1 MVSLRW
7 KNYSACLAP
16 LLARVSCL
24 PSRRSLLPM
33 LPLNPYLQMSGICIQ
48 SLFSLI
54 ESCILTRNFLCLS
67 LVIPWRKNIVKIT
80 CKQQDLSRGLLAV
93 SHAVS
98 SRSTLPILSNILLT
112 TDHGRLK
119 LSATNLEI
127 GINCWVDAQIEEE
140 GTTTVPAKLL
150 TDFVSSLP
158 QTPVEIALIEDTNTL
173 NVKSLGSNAN
183 IKGLDASEFPLI
195 PIAEVAFAA
204 ADDDSRPVLTG
215 VLVQVGGEK
224 ITFAAADAFR
234 LAVRVAALPGDDHP
248 RGDILIPARTLT
260 ELARILPSE
269 GFVEMIVTPNRS
281 QVLFHTQNLD
291 LVSRLIDGTFP
302 NFRQIIPKE
311 HSTRAV
317 VETKQF
323 AEAIKRAAL
332 FARDSSNITRVKIN
346 PGENDGLEPGSITV
360 EATAEDLG
368 DNTST
373 INAAV
378 DGAELQI
385 IFNVKYLADVLTV
398 IGTPE
403 VALEANATTKPG
415 VIRPVGADDYTYV
428 IMPMHIN
435 R

>member
-1 MVSLRW
+1 M
-7 KNYSACLAP
+7 
-16 LLARVSCL
+16 
-24 PSRRSLLPM
+24 
-33 LPLNPYLQMSGICIQ
+33 
-48 SLFSLI
+48 
-54 ESCILTRNFLCLS
+54 
-67 LVIPWRKNIVKIT
+67 KIT
-80 CKQQDLSRGLLAV
+80 CKQQDLSRGLSAV

-150 TDFVSSLP
+150 TDLVSSLP
-158 QTPVEIALIEDTNTL
+158 QAPVEIALVDDTNTL

-183 IKGLDASEFPLI
+183 IKGMDASEFPLI
-195 PIAEVAFAA
+195 PNAEDGEPPVILDATLLKEMIAEVAFAA

-269 GFVEMIVTPNRS
+269 GMVEMIVTPNRS
-281 QVLFHTQNLD
+281 QVLFHTPQLD

-302 NFRQIIPKE
+302 
-311 HSTRAV
+311 
-317 VETKQF
+317 
-323 AEAIKRAAL
+323 
-332 FARDSSNITRVKIN
+332 
-346 PGENDGLEPGSITV
+346 
-360 EATAEDLG
+360 
-368 DNTST
+368 
-373 INAAV
+373 
-378 DGAELQI
+378 
-385 IFNVKYLADVLTV
+385 
-398 IGTPE
+398 
-403 VALEANATTKPG
+403 
-415 VIRPVGADDYTYV
+415 
-428 IMPMHIN
+428 
-435 R
+435 